1 MKQYNDLVQDVLE
14 NGSFKPNERTG
25 KGTLSVFGR
34 QVRFNLQKELPLVTS
49 KFTNWQN
56 AYYELLWYL
65 KGTGDVTF
73 LNDLG
78 VNIWNDWVKPGTSDL
93 GPVYGKQWRSWER
106 IKVLDHGDY
115 LNQDIRPGKNESNAK
130 TYFDAK
136 VVVEEIDQV
145 KQLIWKIKNN
155 PTDRRMIVN
164 AWNVGD
170 LEDMQLP
177 PCHMTWQCNVVN
189 GKLNMHLLQR
199 SVDVPIGLPW
209 NWICY
214 SMLTHMI
221 AHVTNLEVG
230 EFVWTGVDVHI
241 YEDQI
246 EKMKEMLQRPLLENT
261 SVLKINRKVED
272 IDDFGISD
280 VTVENYT
287 SHKFL
292 KIPVAV

>member
-1 MKQYNDLVQDVLE
+1 MKQYNDLVLDVLE
-14 NGSFKPNERTG
+14 NGSFKPNARTG

-34 QVRFNLQKELPLVTS
+34 QVRFDLQKELPLVTS
-49 KFTNWQN
+49 KYTNWQN

-65 KGTGDVTF
+65 KGTGDISF
-73 LNDLG
+73 LKDLG
-78 VNIWNDWVKPGTSDL
+78 VNIWDDWVIPGTSDL
-93 GPVYGKQWRSWER
+93 GPVYGKQWRKWER
-106 IKVLDHGDY
+106 ARVLSHEDWIANSPDRGDKH
-115 LNQDIRPGKNESNAK
+115 NGKTFYNAK
-130 TYFDAK
+130 VTI
-136 VVVEEIDQV
+136 EEIDQV
-145 KQLIWKIKNN
+145 KQLIDKIKND
-155 PTDRRMIVN
+155 PSDRRMIVN
-164 AWNVGD
+164 AWNVSD
-170 LEDMQLP
+170 LENMQLP

-221 AHVTNLEVG
+221 AHVTGLEVG

-246 EKMKEMLQRPLLENT
+246 EKMKEMLHRPLLENT
-261 SVLKINRKVED
+261 SILKINRKVED
-272 IDDFGISD
+272 IDDFAVGDIS
-280 VTVENYT
+280 VENYNY
-287 SHKFL
+287 HKFM